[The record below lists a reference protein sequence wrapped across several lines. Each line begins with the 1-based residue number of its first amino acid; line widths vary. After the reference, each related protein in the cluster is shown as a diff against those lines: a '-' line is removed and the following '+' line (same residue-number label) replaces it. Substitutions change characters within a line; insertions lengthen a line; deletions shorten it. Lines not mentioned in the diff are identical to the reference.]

1 MTIPIQGSSPIRP
14 PVVELPLAP
23 SSPSQPGVFSAMFR
37 NSVQEVQGF
46 QNQAQKS
53 VEGFLSGESEDLHKV
68 ALATQKAE
76 LSFEMFLQVRNK
88 VVQAYQEVMRMQ
100 V

>member
-1 MTIPIQGSSPIRP
+1 MTIPIQGANPIRP
-14 PVVELPLAP
+14 PVIEQPQAP
-23 SSPSQPGVFSAMFR
+23 SGSAQPGVFSEMFR
-37 NSVQEVQGF
+37 NSVQEVQSF
-46 QNQAQKS
+46 QNQAQQS
-53 VEGFLSGESEDLHKV
+53 VDGFLAGESEDLHKV

>member
-1 MTIPIQGSSPIRP
+1 MTIPIQGATPIRP
-14 PVVELPLAP
+14 AVLDQARGIAEPA
-23 SSPSQPGVFSAMFR
+23 QPGVFSAMFR
-37 NSVQEVQGF
+37 NSVEEVQAY
-46 QNQAQKS
+46 QAQAHHS
-53 VEGFLSGESEDLHKV
+53 VDGFLAGESEDLHKV

>member
-1 MTIPIQGSSPIRP
+1 MTIPIQGTAPILAP
-14 PVVELPLAP
+14 ELAP
-23 SSPSQPGVFSAMFR
+23 SLGAAQASQPGAFREMFAR
-37 NSVQEVQGF
+37 SLQEVQAY
-46 QNQAQKS
+46 QNEATKS
-53 VEGFLSGESEDLHKV
+53 TERFLSGEAEDLHTV
-68 ALATQKAE
+68 AMATQKAE